1 VTEAINPDTQRWQGW
16 STTKTA
22 RDTQFSIFRF
32 LTMAGIPANR
42 VVLRSASLLTDAM
55 ESTGNRMP
63 VMDAMGHGMMDMT
76 RLYQHPGTKQ
86 IREAIEKRNQLVQ

>member
-1 VTEAINPDTQRWQGW
+1 
-16 STTKTA
+16 
-22 RDTQFSIFRF
+22 
-32 LTMAGIPANR
+32 MAGIPANR

-55 ESTGNRMP
+55 ERTGNRMP

-86 IREAIEKRNQLVQ
+86 IREAIEKKESVGAIRKVTFSHTVLGGCVMGWCK